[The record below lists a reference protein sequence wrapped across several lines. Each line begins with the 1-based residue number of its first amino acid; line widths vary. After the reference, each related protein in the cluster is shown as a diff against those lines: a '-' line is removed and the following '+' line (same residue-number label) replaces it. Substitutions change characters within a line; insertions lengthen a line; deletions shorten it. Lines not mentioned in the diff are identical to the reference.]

1 VPLKFL
7 KLILPQVLGILTHI
21 FNTILTT
28 SIYPAAWKISKII
41 PIAKKS
47 KPSNMS
53 DYRLINVLPA
63 LSKAI
68 EIIMKGQINALL
80 MDKGL

>member
-1 VPLKFL
+1 LGGVPLKFL

-28 SIYPAAWKISKII
+28 SISKII

-53 DYRLINVLPA
+53 NYRLINVLPA

-68 EIIMKGQINALL
+68 EIIMKRQINALL